1 VITCDCGEPS
11 VKVFVCVGRRSRRPS
26 SAHGS
31 PQWVVAELASG
42 IVGSA
47 DAPGTPSGLARV
59 GESDPQLPSLV
70 RAYCGATLA

>member
-1 VITCDCGEPS
+1 M
-11 VKVFVCVGRRSRRPS
+11 
-26 SAHGS
+26 AA
-31 PQWVVAELASG
+31 QWVVAAPASG

-70 RAYCGATLA
+70 RAYCGATLAWTPRPQYVVAFCALPYAEQVG